1 MEVTA
6 IHEYRLSI
14 ANLARKGLPRA
25 NMTSKLTGHGH
36 VPGVDPRLLDLDVL
50 ELVLVELLDLGEELA
65 GGLLCVLS
73 HVCGVCEI

>member
-1 MEVTA
+1 
-6 IHEYRLSI
+6 
-14 ANLARKGLPRA
+14 
-25 NMTSKLTGHGH
+25 MTSKLTGHGH

-73 HVCGVCEI
+73 HVCGV